1 MFVFQGVFVADGK
14 CVNTHAARNFH
25 GLKNVLHVRLALF
38 PWTRKA
44 RCTCGMLFGLNFHFF
59 FYPTVGGHL
68 SDLSIVSFLFPSSIR
83 TAEFCL
89 PLAHLDEALGDL
101 IEISIHYKEK
111 FGQFSLLPIY
121 VRLVKT
127 DDLYLSPANRKC
139 PADGSDF
146 GDACYVEVS
155 IS

>member
-1 MFVFQGVFVADGK
+1 MVEEHLSEV
-14 CVNTHAARNFH
+14 TM
-25 GLKNVLHVRLALF
+25 RL
-38 PWTRKA
+38 
-44 RCTCGMLFGLNFHFF
+44 FF
-59 FYPTVGGHL
+59 F
-68 SDLSIVSFLFPSSIR
+68 FFQSSIR

-101 IEISIHYKEK
+101 IEISIHYEKK

-127 DDLYLSPANRKC
+127 DDLYLSPANGKR

-146 GDACYVEVS
+146 DVACYVEVS
-155 IS
+155 IW